1 MENSRKMKNILVVI
15 FAVVLVSEAKVAPS
29 TGTANSG
36 SSDIQLTELINQA
49 QTNINN
55 LAKQIQE
62 QLNIPDQQTIVNTV
76 KEESNKFATNMQ
88 DFMKNITAQV
98 KDRSPELES
107 MWNSVKGNLTKVFDD
122 MIAGIPNAQQQVA
135 DLEAKFQQ
143 GVQTVLNES
152 DTAAKSLSQHSGKI
166 QEDLA
171 KFTKQAVDIA
181 VQATQ
186 NLNNQLQQAA
196 AAAQKS

>member
-1 MENSRKMKNILVVI
+1 MKNILVVI
-15 FAVVLVSEAKVAPS
+15 FTVVLVSEAKVAPS
-29 TGTANSG
+29 TGTTNSEG
-36 SSDIQLTELINQA
+36 ASDIQLTELINQA

-88 DFMKNITAQV
+88 DFMRNITAQV
-98 KDRSPELES
+98 KDKSPELER

-152 DTAAKSLSQHSGKI
+152 DNAAKSLSQHSGKI

-196 AAAQKS
+196 AAQKS